1 MIYFIHTNAMKPFSN
16 YTTFYKVVKKT
27 FQIFTTISQKSIVVK
42 VSFQRDINSIRIRS
56 LAKYDWLK
64 EKLFQQGFCLM
75 KQNLHSLL
83 AFWKFNKEVSIWHQR

>member
-1 MIYFIHTNAMKPFSN
+1 MFQHRMIYFIHTNAMKPFSN

-56 LAKYDWLK
+56 LAKYD
-64 EKLFQQGFCLM
+64 
-75 KQNLHSLL
+75 
-83 AFWKFNKEVSIWHQR
+83 